1 MKRLMLALMRGCT
14 DARLRDPEPG
24 ADGAAAPA
32 SPAPSAPAQDA
43 PAATAPSEP
52 SAAEPAADGSDGDL
66 SSVTLGRADQPA
78 PGGGEPAA
86 QPAQDGA
93 RAPAKP
99 DAQPAPQVKPEDY
112 AAGVKLEDGVAG
124 AGIDVD
130 RGAMDAV
137 APVLMKHGVSVE
149 AASELVNAL
158 ARYQVEQFK
167 ARNAERFADNKRMHD
182 AAVAKYSKVD
192 FEYINAGIDS
202 SFAPDGVMNYIVRNS
217 EIGNDPEFL
226 ELMLAVGRTRPT
238 NGSVGAAAG
247 GQGTVGQSAGFQGI
261 SSAWK

>member
-24 ADGAAAPA
+24 ADGAAPAPA
-32 SPAPSAPAQDA
+32 APADPAPAAPDPAASAPAA
-43 PAATAPSEP
+43 PAAEP
-52 SAAEPAADGSDGDL
+52 DGSDGDL
-66 SSVTLGRADQPA
+66 SSVTLGPSGAPA
-78 PGGGEPAA
+78 PDAPADPAA
-86 QPAQDGA
+86 NPGQGGRQP
-93 RAPAKP
+93 P
-99 DAQPAPQVKPEDY
+99 AQPAPQLKPEDY
-112 AAGVKLEDGVAG
+112 AAGVKLEDGVAA

-130 RGAMDAV
+130 RAAMDAV
-137 APVLMKHGVSVE
+137 APVLVKHGVSVE

-158 ARYQVEQFK
+158 AKYQVEQFK

-182 AAVAKYSKVD
+182 AALAKYSRVE
-192 FEYINAGIDS
+192 FEEINAGIDS
-202 SFAPDGVMNYIVRNS
+202 AFRPDGVMNYLVRNS

-226 ELMLAVGRTRPT
+226 ELMLWVGRTRPT

-261 SSAWK
+261 SGAWK

>member
-24 ADGAAAPA
+24 ADGSGAPADPSAPADPAPSGTDAPAAAPA
-32 SPAPSAPAQDA
+32 EQSAQAAAP
-43 PAATAPSEP
+43 
-52 SAAEPAADGSDGDL
+52 DGSDGDL
-66 SSVTLGRADQPA
+66 SSVTLGQAPRPADGAQGAPGAEGAQPALQPA
-78 PGGGEPAA
+78 PEP
-86 QPAQDGA
+86 
-93 RAPAKP
+93 
-99 DAQPAPQVKPEDY
+99 KPEDY
-112 AAGVKLEDGVAG
+112 AAGVKLEDGVAA

-130 RGAMDAV
+130 RAAMDAV

-182 AAVAKYSKVD
+182 AALAKYSKVD
-192 FEYINAGIDS
+192 FEDINAGIDS
-202 SFAPDGVMNYIVRNS
+202 AFRPDGVMNYIVRNS

-226 ELMLAVGRTRPT
+226 ELMRWVGRTRPT
-238 NGSVGAAAG
+238 NGSVGATAG
-247 GQGTVGQSAGFQGI
+247 GQGTVGQSAGFSGI
-261 SSAWK
+261 SKAWN